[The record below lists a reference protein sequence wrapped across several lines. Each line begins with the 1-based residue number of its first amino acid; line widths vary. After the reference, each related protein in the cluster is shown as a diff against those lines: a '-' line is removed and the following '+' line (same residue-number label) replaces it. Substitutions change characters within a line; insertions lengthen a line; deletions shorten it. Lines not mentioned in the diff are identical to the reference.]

1 MKHYEVVCA
10 IIYNDE
16 NKIFCTKRGPGRA
29 LEGKWEFP
37 GGKVEKDETH
47 EETIVREIKEELNSI
62 ITPIKYIGL
71 STYEYHDLAP
81 HDDFSITLYAYKC
94 KLISGDLTLSEH
106 TDSKWVTVEE
116 MKNMDFA
123 EADKPLIELLKKLI
137 F

>member
-10 IIYNDE
+10 IIYNNE

-62 ITPIKYIGL
+62 VKPIKYIGL
-71 STYEYHDLAP
+71 SSYEYHNLSP
-81 HDDFSITLYAYKC
+81 YDDFSITLYAYKC

-116 MKNMDFA
+116 MKNMNFA
-123 EADKPLIELLKKLI
+123 EADKPLIELLI
-137 F
+137 

>member
-1 MKHYEVVCA
+1 MKHHEVVCA
-10 IIYNDE
+10 IIYKDE

-62 ITPIKYIGL
+62 VEPIKYIGSL
-71 STYEYHDLAP
+71 NYEYHNLYP
-81 HDDFSITLYAYKC
+81 YDDFSITLYAYKC

-106 TDSKWVTVEE
+106 TDAKWVTVDE

-123 EADKPLIELLKKLI
+123 EADKSLIELLI
-137 F
+137 